1 MFGGIGRLLT
11 ERCPRAEPQL
21 SDAPDREAPDS
32 DAPDSEAPDR
42 DAPDLPV
49 GVPAEAGGARTPTAT
64 QRLATAAALV
74 NRVEIFTVSS
84 VDGEGWLRTG
94 CVVTQVWHHLACLF
108 DYPALVVGALK
119 VAR

>member
-21 SDAPDREAPDS
+21 SDAPDRD
-32 DAPDSEAPDR
+32 APDR

-84 VDGEGWLRTG
+84 VDGEG
-94 CVVTQVWHHLACLF
+94 LA
-108 DYPALVVGALK
+108 AHWGAS
-119 VAR
+119 